1 MFKEYDEQEKAEQKA
16 LFIANVSERF
26 NDEDF
31 ITNVCLSYRHDYGLL
46 SNNDRNI
53 LRFECKEWMRAI
65 LNNWDNKG
73 THIFPNVR

>member
-1 MFKEYDEQEKAEQKA
+1 MNTEKSINEAEGNA
-16 LFIANVSERF
+16 VLPLVSERF
-26 NDEDF
+26 NNEDF

-65 LNNWDNKG
+65 INNWDNKR
-73 THIFPNVR
+73 THVFQNVR